1 MGEKIYGA
9 IAGRSFARESFI
21 AAKCKSK
28 ILAPFCYTDTC
39 HSLLFNFWL
48 EKILIPELKVGQ
60 VLIMDNATFHKSQ
73 ATHELIKKAECEI
86 LFLPPYSP
94 DLNPIETFWANFK
107 KIVAANLSK
116 SSTLAPTIDYF
127 F

>member
-1 MGEKIYGA
+1 M
-9 IAGRSFARESFI
+9 
-21 AAKCKSK
+21 
-28 ILAPFCYTDTC
+28 
-39 HSLLFNFWL
+39 
-48 EKILIPELKVGQ
+48 IPELKAGQ

-73 ATHELIKKAECEI
+73 ATDELIKKAGCEI

-116 SSTLAPTIDYF
+116 FSTLAQTIDYSF
-127 F
+127 LSIY